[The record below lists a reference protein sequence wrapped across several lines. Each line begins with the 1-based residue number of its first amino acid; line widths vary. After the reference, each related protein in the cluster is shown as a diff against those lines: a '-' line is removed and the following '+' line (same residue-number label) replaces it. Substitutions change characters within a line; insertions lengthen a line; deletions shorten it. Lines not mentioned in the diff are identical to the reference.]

1 MNYILFHIP
10 HASLKIPKL
19 FWNVCIKDSNYIK
32 NSNIFLSD
40 YLVDKLI
47 PTNSHK
53 IIFKYSRLFCDVEKF
68 KDDSK
73 EYMSKIG
80 MGAIYTNDCNGVI
93 TKPNNKYKKKVIK
106 SYYDKYHNKLNK
118 LVTNILKNNNKCIII
133 DLHSFSDEMV
143 SKVLNSQNNPDICI
157 GSDDF
162 FTDKN
167 LLELTITH
175 FKEYGFSIEINKPYN
190 GTLIPNKYLTK
201 KEPNLTSIM
210 LEINKR
216 IYLENNDDF
225 YILKNCID
233 SYVNKI
239 KLL

>member
-118 LVTNILKNNNKCIII
+118 LVTNILKNNNKCI
-133 DLHSFSDEMV
+133 
-143 SKVLNSQNNPDICI
+143 
-157 GSDDF
+157 
-162 FTDKN
+162 
-167 LLELTITH
+167 
-175 FKEYGFSIEINKPYN
+175 
-190 GTLIPNKYLTK
+190 
-201 KEPNLTSIM
+201 
-210 LEINKR
+210 
-216 IYLENNDDF
+216 
-225 YILKNCID
+225 
-233 SYVNKI
+233 
-239 KLL
+239 